1 MEHFEPGQDA
11 EYIEGASQFG
21 KRILGTEKE
30 KKMNLGFKNEES
42 RREFKDLASNSKRWK
57 LSIVEYGENKFQVD
71 YRKFKH

>member
-42 RREFKDLASNSKRWK
+42 RREFKELASNSKRWK
-57 LSIVEYGENKFQVD
+57 
-71 YRKFKH
+71 